1 MLVMVM
7 TFAFVVAPMNAAVDA
22 AHLPDVSQS
31 DCSDVEASEED
42 PADEPRMKVMSTVC
56 ITVADATYTCWMAVI
71 SAGPLVHQHITSVL
85 SVCRMSQRTSALT
98 ACIGRPAPR
107 PSTPVCNAQSPL
119 RGR

>member
-42 PADEPRMKVMSTVC
+42 PADEPSHEGHEHRVHHCGGCHIHMLDGGDLSRAFGPPTHHKRLVRLQNEP
-56 ITVADATYTCWMAVI
+56 ADLGADGLY
-71 SAGPLVHQHITSVL
+71 
-85 SVCRMSQRTSALT
+85 
-98 ACIGRPAPR
+98 RPPR
-107 PSTPVCNAQSPL
+107 A
-119 RGR
+119 